1 MSRSPDAMQP
11 AGKGMSGRALIIQ
24 IIVLAILVTALIAW
38 VDIRAVLARIA
49 TLSPATLVAALA
61 LALGSRFVMG
71 YKWRQLIMAA
81 GGRLGLARAV
91 SVYFQSA
98 FSSRLVSTGLG
109 GDVLR
114 AWLVGR
120 SGVPGGVVLG
130 SIAVEKLIALVT
142 NVVFALVGAVYL
154 LEPTRVGD
162 QRLLA
167 WLILGGVIASG
178 IGVACLAFLPRW
190 FSRTSLPAWVP
201 PRAAGLAVKTA
212 DALTGYRSR
221 PAALAVNFALASVEL
236 FVQLLRLYIIGR
248 ALGIDLPAAEFA
260 AALMVVLFARRAAGY
275 VEAMGLAEGV
285 SVIALTLL
293 GIPAE
298 TAVALAVT
306 NYAVVTVAVLPGAY
320 LLWRNRPRARG
331 GAAGGPDTA

>member
-1 MSRSPDAMQP
+1 MSGERA
-11 AGKGMSGRALIIQ
+11 GRALIIQ
-24 IIVLAILVTALIAW
+24 VVVLAILVTALIVW
-38 VDIRAVLARIA
+38 VDVRAVFARIA
-49 TLSPATLVAALA
+49 TLSPVTLAAALA
-61 LALGSRFVMG
+61 LALASRFVMG
-71 YKWRQLIMAA
+71 YKWRQLIVAA

-120 SGVPGGVVLG
+120 SGVPGGIVLG
-130 SIAVEKLIALVT
+130 SIAVEKLIALTT
-142 NVVFALVGAVYL
+142 NVAFALLGAVYL
-154 LEPTRVGD
+154 LESTRAGD
-162 QRLLA
+162 QGVLA
-167 WLILGGVIASG
+167 WLILAGVIASG
-178 IGVACLAFLPRW
+178 LGVATLVLLPQVFR
-190 FSRTSLPAWVP
+190 RASLPAWVP
-201 PRAAGLAVKTA
+201 ARAAGLAVRTL

-221 PAALAVNFALASVEL
+221 PAALAVNFILAAVEL
-236 FVQLLRLYIIGR
+236 LVQLLRLYIIGR
-248 ALGIDLPAAEFA
+248 ALGIDLPAAEFV

-285 SVIALTLL
+285 SVIALTFL
-293 GIPAE
+293 GIAPE

-320 LLWRNRPRARG
+320 LLWRNRPRG
-331 GAAGGPDTA
+331 GRHRTHPGADAGPGTA